1 MDTFSCES
9 QMIVAKQATDEQTQ
23 LRRSVTSLHI
33 PIYSHT
39 ILQPIEATIK
49 PRFPKFLSE
58 ENP

>member
-9 QMIVAKQATDEQTQ
+9 QMTVAKQATDEQTQ

-39 ILQPIEATIK
+39 VLQPIEATIK
-49 PRFPKFLSE
+49 PRFPKF
-58 ENP
+58 